1 MGRNQRETTAG
12 NQEEAE
18 RCKPRDQRRQT
29 RDLWKCKSRLVLR
42 RLTAPFRPGIGG
54 NLTMVTAVMV
64 SPAMEIERTCV
75 GFFPIDIAGGM
86 DDARRQSNPD
96 QEGGQQYHRA

>member
-18 RCKPRDQRRQT
+18 RCKPRDQRRQAG
-29 RDLWKCKSRLVLR
+29 DLWKCKSRLVLR

-64 SPAMEIERTCV
+64 SPAMKIKGTCL
-75 GFFPIDIAGGM
+75 GFFPIEITGGM
-86 DDARRQSNPD
+86 DNARRQSNPD

>member
-18 RCKPRDQRRQT
+18 RCKPRDQRRQAG
-29 RDLWKCKSRLVLR
+29 DLWKCKSRLVLR
-42 RLTAPFRPGIGG
+42 CLTTPCRPGIGR
-54 NLTMVTAVMV
+54 NLTMVAAIVIA
-64 SPAMEIERTCV
+64 PAMEIKGTCL
-75 GFFPIDIAGGM
+75 GFFPIEIACGM

-96 QEGGQQYHRA
+96 QERGQQYHRA